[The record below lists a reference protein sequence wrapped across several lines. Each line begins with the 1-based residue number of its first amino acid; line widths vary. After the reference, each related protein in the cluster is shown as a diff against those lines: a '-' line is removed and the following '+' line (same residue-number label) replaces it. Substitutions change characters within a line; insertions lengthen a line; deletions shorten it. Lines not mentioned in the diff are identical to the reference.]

1 MLPSLRLLVFTL
13 TAALAAPL
21 AAQTPGGTLAKIRDA
36 RAIALGYRTDAPP
49 FSFSDRD
56 GQPAGYSVDLCN
68 RVVAS
73 IRSALNVPELRV
85 QWVPVTPDT
94 RIDLVRQGRIDLECG
109 TTTTTLAR
117 QEQVDFSNLTFVD
130 GGGLLVR
137 VDSKVL
143 QLKDLAGKKV
153 AVGRSTTAARRL
165 PEALKAR
172 GVSVQIVHVANAEEA
187 IAMLEAGGV
196 DAYANDRI
204 ILLGA
209 ATRARDPGRL
219 VLTDEDFSVEPYGLM
234 MRRDDS
240 AFRLAVNRGLAQI
253 YRSGAIQEI
262 YDRWL
267 AAIGRPS
274 VLLQV
279 IYYVNA
285 LPE

>member
-1 MLPSLRLLVFTL
+1 MRPSPRLLAL
-13 TAALAAPL
+13 ALAAALAAP
-21 AAQTPGGTLAKIRDA
+21 AGAQQFGGTLAKIRDA
-36 RAIALGYRTDAPP
+36 RVIALGYRTDAPP
-49 FSFSDRD
+49 FSFADRN
-56 GQPAGYSVDLCN
+56 GQPAGYTVDLCN
-68 RVVAS
+68 RVAAS
-73 IRSALNVPELRV
+73 IRTALNLPDLRV
-85 QWVPVTPDT
+85 QWVPVNPDN
-94 RIDLVRQGRIDLECG
+94 RIDLVRQGRVDLECG
-109 TTTTTLAR
+109 TTTATLAR
-117 QEQVDFSNLTFVD
+117 QEQVDFSNPTFVD

-137 VDSKVL
+137 VDSKVW

-153 AVGRSTTAARRL
+153 AVGRNTTAARRL

-172 GVSVQIVHVANAEEA
+172 GVSAQIVHVATAEEA
-187 IAMLEAGGV
+187 VAMLESGGV

-219 VLTDEDFSVEPYGLM
+219 VLSDEDFSVEPYGLV

-240 AFRLAVNRGLAQI
+240 AFRLAVNRGLAET
-253 YRSGAIQEI
+253 YRSDAIQQI

-267 AAIGRPS
+267 AALGRPS
-274 VLLQV
+274 VLLQS

>member
-1 MLPSLRLLVFTL
+1 MIRLHRPLAL
-13 TAALAAPL
+13 ILAAALAVPV
-21 AAQTPGGTLAKIRDA
+21 AAQISGGTLAKIRDA
-36 RAIALGYRTDAPP
+36 RSITLGYRTDAPP
-49 FSFSDRD
+49 FSFADRD
-56 GQPAGYSVDLCN
+56 GRPAGYSVDLCN
-68 RVVAS
+68 RVAAS
-73 IRSALNVPELRV
+73 IKATLNLPELRV
-85 QWVPVTPDT
+85 QWVPVTPDN

-109 TTTTTLAR
+109 TTTATLAR
-117 QEQVDFSNLTFVD
+117 QEQVDFSNPTFVD

-137 VDSKVL
+137 ADSKVW

-153 AVGRSTTAARRL
+153 AVGRNTTAARRL

-172 GVSVQIVHVANAEEA
+172 GVSAQIVHVATAEEA
-187 IAMLEAGGV
+187 IATLEAGGV

-219 VLTDEDFSVEPYGLM
+219 ALTDEDFSVEPYGLM

-240 AFRLAVNRGLAQI
+240 AFRLAVNRALAET
-253 YRSGAIQEI
+253 YRSGAIQDI

-267 AAIGRPS
+267 AALGRPS
-274 VLLQV
+274 VLLQS

-285 LPE
+285 LSE